1 MKTPYNLK
9 NPYRCIE
16 CGEVFSEEE
25 ADKKKEDEDFKYG
38 EYFYACPY
46 CGSIELIDLEEEEE

>member
-1 MKTPYNLK
+1 MKTS
-9 NPYRCIE
+9 YRCIE

-25 ADKKKEDEDFKYG
+25 ADKKKEDDDFKYG

-46 CGSIELIDLEEEEE
+46 CGSIDLDNEEEEEE